1 MILDPP
7 AVSASHYV
15 VEPVHTPDQ
24 ITSPPIEPVP
34 ITFWGLSLREM
45 AVFLALMV
53 SPILVLPVELFF
65 ALKVF
70 AVLGYRKVEQTAIL
84 HNYNRRLIYETIK
97 TNPGLT
103 LTALS
108 HITAIKYGPLK
119 YHLAVLK
126 LKRKILTFGMGR
138 SHRYFENCGKYS
150 DFEKLLIKHLTEET
164 TKRILEL
171 LLRASP
177 VSQQEI
183 AGELGISA
191 PSVFWHMK
199 ILEREKIV
207 ALQKCGRSVLYELTE
222 NAMMILQKYYGNK

>member
-1 MILDPP
+1 
-7 AVSASHYV
+7 
-15 VEPVHTPDQ
+15 
-24 ITSPPIEPVP
+24 
-34 ITFWGLSLREM
+34 M

-53 SPILVLPVELFF
+53 SPILIFPVELLF

-108 HITAIKYGPLK
+108 HLTAIKFGPLK
-119 YHLAVLK
+119 YHLSVLK
-126 LKRKILTFGMGR
+126 LKRKILTFGRGR

-150 DFEKLLIKHLTEET
+150 EFEKLLIKHLTEET
-164 TKRILEL
+164 TNKILEL
-171 LLRASP
+171 LWRASP

-199 ILEREKIV
+199 ILESEKIV
-207 ALQKCGRSVLYELTE
+207 ALQKSGRSVLYELTE
-222 NAMMILQKYYGNK
+222 NAVMILQKYYSNK